1 MQEKLA
7 KIVDLSF
14 GSKTKKSVK
23 EKSDEAR
30 AIEEK
35 ESNMLQSYE
44 DATARIANA
53 IEIRDLKHDKQYM

>member
-14 GSKTKKSVK
+14 GSKAKKSVK